1 MYNDIQYIYIN
12 ININICAAH
21 IAMACYGHIGY
32 GDNDD
37 GTMMRVRVEH
47 GPGSG

>member
-1 MYNDIQYIYIN
+1 MY
-12 ININICAAH
+12 ICACDHVSLAF
-21 IAMACYGHIGY
+21 YGHIGY

-37 GTMMRVRVEH
+37 DTMMRVRVEH